1 MHRRSYLL
9 IDLREIPCIHH
20 ITTYVD
26 NLYGSVDLFGM
37 YIPIFLSVLYF
48 YKVLLLLAVTMGT
61 VSYKYDASMKRS
73 SRRKGLYQ
81 LYLRAVCL
89 EFHES
94 DT

>member
-61 VSYKYDASMKRS
+61 VSSTEHKICALIQI
-73 SRRKGLYQ
+73 RRK
-81 LYLRAVCL
+81 
-89 EFHES
+89 HETIQS
-94 DT
+94 